1 MSDINVIQS
10 TKLFYKEYP
19 YKISYKRLYG
29 FPTHTVLK
37 STNFSFLLGS
47 DGYNNWWGDIPANDD
62 DRLRRQ
68 NCYSFLKSIEDTKFM
83 NSSFT
88 HVYFKSKKQFE
99 KASKRYEDLQCEHYI
114 PILENLAEL
123 INGFKSNI
131 DLKKSLF
138 HKRFRYKVNI
148 RYNRHLEEK
157 LGPSLYDMY
166 KDNSNYHLNPNMQRF
181 DPLHNGKRVSH
192 SGYTYTFRHSTYNT
206 YAIYCREKIDME
218 MLTFVAGE
226 NIAKITKAV
235 LIDELDK

>member
-1 MSDINVIQS
+1 MHDINVIKS

-29 FPTHTVLK
+29 FPSHTVLK

-62 DRLRRQ
+62 DRQRRQ
-68 NCYSFLKSIEDTKFM
+68 NCYSFLKSIEHTKFM

-88 HVYFKSKKQFE
+88 HVYFKTKKQFE
-99 KASKRYEDLQCEHYI
+99 KASKRYTDLQCEHYI
-114 PILENLAEL
+114 PILENLAEV

-138 HKRFRYKVNI
+138 HKRFRYKVDI
-148 RYNRHLEEK
+148 RFNRHLEEK

-166 KDNSNYHLNPNMQRF
+166 RNNSNYHLNPNMQRF
-181 DPLHNGKRVSH
+181 DPLHNGKRMSH
-192 SGYTYTFRHSTYNT
+192 SGYAYTFRHSAYNT